1 MYSLL
6 FLITLQGL
14 FFNNGL
20 ENFLFNMWNL
30 RNEQHIYDLLTWNYP
45 LQWFLTRLRTC
56 WVISIFLLVKVR
68 YKTNRLSKFVS
79 FSYQERIMIFYFIFL
94 GDMKGMDSD
103 LKENFNNIEKKI
115 DNIAKIVKSN
125 AGVPTLGELNL
136 TGFCFLLNRLMN
148 YASRHN
154 TAGWKK
160 NNFIIWIKIISSI
173 STSKCFLPCSWS
185 LPYLQV
191 DLKWSLFNKVMIVCL
206 FDKLT
211 T

>member
-45 LQWFLTRLRTC
+45 LQWFSTRLRTC

-154 TAGWKK
+154 TTGWKK

-173 STSKCFLPCSWS
+173 STSKCFFTMFLITAVFASW
-185 LPYLQV
+185 
-191 DLKWSLFNKVMIVCL
+191 LKIVS
-206 FDKLT
+206 F
-211 T
+211 

>member
-56 WVISIFLLVKVR
+56 WVISIFLLVEVR

-154 TAGWKK
+154 TTGWQKS
-160 NNFIIWIKIISSI
+160 NFIIWIKIISSI
-173 STSKCFLPCSWS
+173 STSKCFFTMFLITAVFASW
-185 LPYLQV
+185 
-191 DLKWSLFNKVMIVCL
+191 LKIVS
-206 FDKLT
+206 F
-211 T
+211 

>member
-1 MYSLL
+1 
-6 FLITLQGL
+6 
-14 FFNNGL
+14 
-20 ENFLFNMWNL
+20 
-30 RNEQHIYDLLTWNYP
+30 
-45 LQWFLTRLRTC
+45 
-56 WVISIFLLVKVR
+56 
-68 YKTNRLSKFVS
+68 
-79 FSYQERIMIFYFIFL
+79 MIFYFIFL

-154 TAGWKK
+154 TTGWKK

-173 STSKCFLPCSWS
+173 GTSKCFLPCS
-185 LPYLQV
+185 
-191 DLKWSLFNKVMIVCL
+191 
-206 FDKLT
+206 
-211 T
+211 

>member
-45 LQWFLTRLRTC
+45 LQWFSTRLRTC

-154 TAGWKK
+154 TTGWKK

-173 STSKCFLPCSWS
+173 GTSKCFLPCSWS